1 MDLSENIKRS
11 NIDVIVDQDGQEK
24 MRHKT
29 YWKK

>member
-11 NIDVIVDQDGQEK
+11 NIDVIVDQDRQEK